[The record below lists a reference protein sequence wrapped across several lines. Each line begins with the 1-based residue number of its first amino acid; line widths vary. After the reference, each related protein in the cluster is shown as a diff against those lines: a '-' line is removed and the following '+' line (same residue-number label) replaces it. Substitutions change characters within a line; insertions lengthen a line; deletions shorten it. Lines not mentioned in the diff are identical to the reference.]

1 MNSWLIAV
9 VASLLLETE
18 YSKGD
23 SENDLTS
30 MLSEYDIDDRID
42 AKLLIIKSILSACN
56 TEGGIRLENG
66 RNKFE
71 GRVEVCQDGR
81 WKTVCDNGWGN
92 SEATVVCRQL
102 RFSGNLNRKF
112 MG

>member
-30 MLSEYDIDDRID
+30 ILSEYDDRID
-42 AKLLIIKSILSACN
+42 TKLLIIKLILSACN
-56 TEGGIRLENG
+56 TEGGICLENG

-71 GRVEVCQDGR
+71 GRVEVYQDGQ
-81 WKTVCDNGWGN
+81 WKTVCDSGWGN
-92 SEATVVCRQL
+92 NEARVVCRQL
-102 RFSGNLNRKF
+102 GFSGSLNRKF

>member
-1 MNSWLIAV
+1 MKLNSWLIAA

-18 YSKGD
+18 YLKGD

-30 MLSEYDIDDRID
+30 ILSEYDDKID

-56 TEGGIRLENG
+56 TEGDIRLANG

-71 GRVEVCQDGR
+71 GRVEVCQDGQ

-92 SEATVVCRQL
+92 SEATVVCRRL
-102 RFSGNLNRKF
+102 GFSGNLNRKF